1 MIKPMPLEAIFFDVG
16 STLVFP
22 NLEATLAPLLERGV
36 RPEQAQLFAAERRAK
51 REMDA
56 LMMQSGRVDQQYW
69 ETYYRCVLEDLGID
83 DGPLPA
89 LVSAARTSANWTRV
103 LPGTRATIE
112 SLGQHYKL
120 GVISNSDGRVAK
132 LLETCGLDD
141 CFLKITDS
149 GAVGHEKPD
158 ARIFQAALDSLDVAA
173 EKSVYI
179 GDIYSIDYVGARN
192 AGLHAVLMDMCGAYA
207 NTASPRVES
216 LQALET
222 TLQQLG
228 LASR

>member
-1 MIKPMPLEAIFFDVG
+1 MPVEAIFFDVG

-22 NLEATLAPLLERGV
+22 NLDATLAPLLERGV

-51 REMDA
+51 SEMDA

-69 ETYYRCVLEDLGID
+69 ETYYRCVLQDLGID

-112 SLGQHYKL
+112 NLGRRYKL

-132 LLETCGLDD
+132 LLETCGLGG
-141 CFLKITDS
+141 CFATITDS

-158 ARIFQAALDSLDVAA
+158 ARIFQAALGSLGVAA
-173 EKSVYI
+173 EKSAYI
-179 GDIYSIDYVGARN
+179 GDIYSIDYLGARN
-192 AGLHAVLMDMCGAYA
+192 AGLHAVLMDVCGAYM

-216 LQALET
+216 LAALEPG
-222 TLQQLG
+222 LEQLG
-228 LASR
+228 LASL

>member
-1 MIKPMPLEAIFFDVG
+1 MSLEAIFFDVG

-22 NLEATLAPLLERGV
+22 NLDVTLAPLLERGV

-69 ETYYRCVLEDLGID
+69 ETYYRCVLEDLEMD

-89 LVSAARTSANWTRV
+89 LVSAARTSSNWTRV

-112 SLGQHYKL
+112 SLGQRYKL
-120 GVISNSDGRVAK
+120 GVISNSDGRVAT
-132 LLETCGLDD
+132 LLENCGLGG

-149 GAVGHEKPD
+149 GTVGHEKPD
-158 ARIFQAALDSLDVAA
+158 ARIFQAALNSLGVVA

-179 GDIYSIDYVGARN
+179 GDIYSIDYLGARN
-192 AGLHAVLMDMCGAYA
+192 AGLHAVLMDVCGAYA
-207 NTASPRVES
+207 NTESPRVES
-216 LQALET
+216 LEALENR
-222 TLQQLG
+222 LQQLAV
-228 LASR
+228 ASR

>member
-1 MIKPMPLEAIFFDVG
+1 MNTKFRLDLRVIAHPFAAFFFAWGFRIRSMLLEAVFFDVG

-22 NLEATLAPLLERGV
+22 NLELTLAPLLERGV

-69 ETYYRCVLEDLGID
+69 ETYYRYVLEDLRID

-112 SLGQHYKL
+112 SLGQRYKL
-120 GVISNSDGRVAK
+120 GVISNSDGRVAT
-132 LLETCGLDD
+132 LLENCGLGG

-149 GAVGHEKPD
+149 GTVGHEKPD
-158 ARIFQAALDSLDVAA
+158 ARIFQSALESLGVVA
-173 EKSVYI
+173 ENSVYM
-179 GDIYSIDYVGARN
+179 GDIYSIDYLGARK
-192 AGLHAVLMDMCGAYA
+192 
-207 NTASPRVES
+207 P
-216 LQALET
+216 
-222 TLQQLG
+222 
-228 LASR
+228 

>member
-1 MIKPMPLEAIFFDVG
+1 
-16 STLVFP
+16 
-22 NLEATLAPLLERGV
+22 
-36 RPEQAQLFAAERRAK
+36 
-51 REMDA
+51 
-56 LMMQSGRVDQQYW
+56 MQSGRVDQQYW

-192 AGLHAVLMDMCGAYA
+192 AGLHAVLMDVCGAYA

>member
-1 MIKPMPLEAIFFDVG
+1 MPLEAVFFDVG

-22 NLEATLAPLLERGV
+22 NLEVTLAPLLERGV

-56 LMMQSGRVDQQYW
+56 LMMQAGRVDQQYW
-69 ETYYRCVLEDLGID
+69 ETYYRCVLEDLAID
-83 DGPLPA
+83 DAALPA

-112 SLGQHYKL
+112 ELGRRYKL
-120 GVISNSDGRVAK
+120 GVISNSDGRVAE
-132 LLETCGLDD
+132 LLGKCGLGG
-141 CFLKITDS
+141 CFTRITDS

-158 ARIFQAALDSLDVAA
+158 ARIFQAALDSLGVTA

-179 GDIYSIDYVGARN
+179 GDIYSIDYLGARN
-192 AGLHAVLMDMCGAYA
+192 AELHAVLMDVCGAYS
-207 NTASPRVES
+207 NTATPRVES
-216 LQALET
+216 LEELAASLE
-222 TLQQLG
+222 QLG
-228 LASR
+228 LASP